1 MAWKEIRECIND
13 IEPILKAMS
22 DAVCLMDQYGN
33 IIYENPLYQIMLKR
47 GNAEIVSDAK
57 EIYVEGEKAGRV
69 IVYHDISEVNRLR
82 RELERLNQ
90 RLRKVERKYTFKDII
105 GSNEKLQEVINTA
118 RIAAMTP
125 ATIMLRGESGTGKEI
140 FANAI
145 HNASPRR
152 NERFVKINCA
162 SIPDELLESELFG
175 YKEGAFT
182 GAQRGGKKGLL
193 QEADHG
199 SVFMDEIGDISPR
212 MQVKLLRA
220 LQEREVMPV
229 GSTEAV
235 PIDVRI
241 ICATN
246 KPLEKMIETGEFR
259 EDLYY
264 RLNVF
269 PINIPPLRERKDD
282 IEAISIYL
290 LNQYN
295 DYYGRN
301 VSSIEPAA
309 IKLLQQS
316 DWLGNVRELENI
328 LSRALINM
336 TEDEQVLT
344 KEEIKLQF
352 TGKGEGLRRAKR
364 GSNTSE
370 NILENLPA
378 DLHAALETMETMC
391 IKRAIDECNG
401 DKNKAAV
408 QLGIPVR
415 TLYYKCKN
423 SIFRLQEITNSQ
435 IIAARNCNKRR

>member
-1 MAWKEIRECIND
+1 MAGKEIRECIND

-415 TLYYKCKN
+415 TLYYKCKKLD
-423 SIFRLQEITNSQ
+423 I
-435 IIAARNCNKRR
+435 

>member
-415 TLYYKCKN
+415 TLYYKCKKLD
-423 SIFRLQEITNSQ
+423 I
-435 IIAARNCNKRR
+435 